1 MRGIART
8 DHPLRTLVRLV
19 GTLWG
24 ADSDADTLSFM
35 LCVLHNSTPFMFI
48 GLFLLVWLDSTR
60 GKYFEDMSTTT
71 AFVLMFGIGLIVF
84 GIISGL
90 FCLW

>member
-1 MRGIART
+1 MSSEETSSGAAT
-8 DHPLRTLVRLV
+8 HPFI
-19 GTLWG
+19 
-24 ADSDADTLSFM
+24 FM